1 MQPASTPVP
10 STSPLSVCPGA
21 WQASP
26 AQLALALRGPVRARL
41 DELGVIAVDGA
52 DAVSFL
58 QGQLTNDT
66 AGLAP
71 EQVQFSGYCTAKGR
85 LLAVFEQW
93 RDGATILLQLPAD
106 LVATVA
112 KRLSMFVLRA
122 KVQLGDA
129 SAQWRTMGL
138 VGPGSAALIEQAFG
152 VRPEQGTSCNAGA
165 ARISRLGDGT
175 RSTERFMVRYRTE
188 DAQAIEA
195 ALAAA
200 TEVDSGVWW
209 WSEVDAAR
217 PRVFAAT
224 QDAFV
229 PQMIN
234 LEVLGGVNFRKGCYP
249 GQEVVARSQYLGKLR
264 RRMSL
269 GHIAGLAEDTLAS
282 SICAGSDVHVA
293 GQTEPAGRVVMAAQ
307 APGGGIDVL
316 FECPVDR
323 LDASALRIGGAV
335 PTLRPLPYALIDVTA

>member
-1 MQPASTPVP
+1 MPQTNAAATTAAPA
-10 STSPLSVCPGA
+10 VCPGA
-21 WQASP
+21 WRADD
-26 AQLALALRGPVRARL
+26 AQLAVSLRGPVLAQL
-41 DELGVIAVDGA
+41 DELGVIAVQGA
-52 DAVSFL
+52 DAISFL

-71 EQVQFSGYCTAKGR
+71 DNVQLSGYCTAKGR

-93 RDGATILLQLPAD
+93 RDGATVCLQLPAD
-106 LVATVA
+106 LVAPLI
-112 KRLSMFVLRA
+112 KRLSMFVLRS
-122 KVQLGDA
+122 KVQLADA
-129 SAQWRTMGL
+129 SAQWRSIGL
-138 VGPGSAALIEQAFG
+138 CGPGSAELVERAFG
-152 VRPEQGTSCNAGA
+152 CRLAAGA
-165 ARISRLGDGT
+165 SCLSGEVRISRLGDGT
-175 RSTERFMVRYRTE
+175 RARERFLLRCHSEHALEV
-188 DAQAIEA
+188 EA
-195 ALAAA
+195 LLAAA
-200 TEVDSGVWW
+200 TPVASGVWW

-269 GHIAGLAEDTLAS
+269 GHLDAGGEATA
-282 SICAGSDVHVA
+282 AGAGADVHA
-293 GQTEPAGRVVMAAQ
+293 DGEAEPIGRVVMAAQ

-323 LDASALRIGGAV
+323 LDSLR
-335 PTLRPLPYALIDVTA
+335 LRVGDSPLVLRSLPYELIDVTA

>member
-1 MQPASTPVP
+1 MPPASTPVP
-10 STSPLSVCPGA
+10 STLSLPACPGA
-21 WQASP
+21 WQTNA

-41 DELGVIAVDGA
+41 DELGVISVEGA

-71 EQVQFSGYCTAKGR
+71 ERVQLTGYCTAKGR

-93 RDGATILLQLPAD
+93 RDGATILLQLPVD
-106 LVATVA
+106 LVATVS

-122 KVQLGDA
+122 KVQLADA
-129 SAQWRTMGL
+129 SSQWRTMGL
-138 VGPGSAALIEQAFG
+138 VGPGSAALIEHAWG
-152 VRPEQGTSCNAGA
+152 VSPEQGASCTAGA

-175 RSTERFMVRYRTE
+175 RSTERFMIRYRTE
-188 DAQAIEA
+188 DAPAVEA

-269 GHIAGLAEDTLAS
+269 GHIDGRSDDAPDA
-282 SICAGSDVHVA
+282 SICAGSDVFIA
-293 GQTEPAGRVVMAAQ
+293 GENEPAGRVVMAAQ

-323 LDASALRIGGAV
+323 LDVSALRIGGVV
-335 PTLRPLPYALIDVTA
+335 PTLRPLPYALVDVTA

>member
-1 MQPASTPVP
+1 MHASTPAH
-10 STSPLSVCPGA
+10 STLTPRVCIGSWRA
-21 WQASP
+21 RQSE
-26 AQLALALRGPVRARL
+26 LELALRVPVRARL
-41 DELGVIAVDGA
+41 DELGVIAVEGA

-71 EQVQFSGYCTAKGR
+71 DRVQFSGYCTAKGR

-106 LVATVA
+106 LVASVS

-122 KVQLGDA
+122 KVQITDA

-138 VGPGSAALIEQAFG
+138 VGPGSAELIERAFG
-152 VRPEQGTSCNAGA
+152 VRPASSVSCVAGA
-165 ARISRLGDGT
+165 ARISRLGDGA
-175 RSTERFMVRYRTE
+175 RSTERFMIRCRVE
-188 DAQAIEA
+188 DLPAVEA
-195 ALAAA
+195 ALSSAA
-200 TEVDSGVWW
+200 EVESGVWW

-217 PRVFAAT
+217 PRVFASS

-269 GHIAGLAEDTLAS
+269 GHVDVLGDAGIS
-282 SICAGSDVHVA
+282 AGSDVEVN
-293 GQTEPAGRVVMAAQ
+293 GQSDPAGRVVMAAQ
-307 APGGGIDVL
+307 APGGGVDVL

-323 LDASALRIGGAV
+323 LDAGALRIGGAV
-335 PTLRPLPYALIDVTA
+335 PTLRPLPYELVDVTA

>member
-1 MQPASTPVP
+1 MPQTNPAATTAAPA
-10 STSPLSVCPGA
+10 VCTGA
-21 WQASP
+21 WHADA
-26 AQLALALRGPVRARL
+26 AQLALSLRGPVRARL
-41 DELGVIAVDGA
+41 DELGVITVQGT

-66 AGLAP
+66 AGLAADH
-71 EQVQFSGYCTAKGR
+71 VQLSGYCTAKGR

-93 RDGATILLQLPAD
+93 RDGATVCLQLPSD
-106 LVATVA
+106 LVAPLL

-122 KVQLGDA
+122 KVQLADA
-129 SAQWRTMGL
+129 STQWRSVGL
-138 VGPGSAALIEQAFG
+138 CGPGSIELVERAFG
-152 VRPEQGTSCNAGA
+152 CRLAVGA
-165 ARISRLGDGT
+165 SSLSGEVRISRLGDGT
-175 RSTERFMVRYRTE
+175 RARERFVLRCRSE
-188 DAQAIEA
+188 HALEVEA
-195 ALAAA
+195 ALTAALPV
-200 TEVDSGVWW
+200 ESGVWW

-269 GHIAGLAEDTLAS
+269 GHLDAGGEATTVS
-282 SICAGSDVHVA
+282 AGADVHA
-293 GQTEPAGRVVMAAQ
+293 EGQAEPIGRVVMTAQ
-307 APGGGIDVL
+307 APGGGVDVL

-323 LDASALRIGGAV
+323 LD
-335 PTLRPLPYALIDVTA
+335 TLRLRVGEAPLVLRALPYELIDVTA

>member
-1 MQPASTPVP
+1 MQASTPAQP
-10 STSPLSVCPGA
+10 ILASPVFAGA
-21 WQASP
+21 WNACQHE
-26 AQLALALRGPVRARL
+26 LALALRAPVRARL
-41 DELGVIAVDGA
+41 DELGVIAVEGA

-66 AGLAP
+66 AGLTP
-71 EQVQFSGYCTAKGR
+71 DRVQFSGYCTAKGR

-106 LVATVA
+106 LVASVA

-122 KVQLGDA
+122 KVQITDA
-129 SAQWRTMGL
+129 SAQWRTIGL
-138 VGPGSAALIEQAFG
+138 VGPGSAELIDRAFG
-152 VRPEQGTSCNAGA
+152 VRPASGGSCVAGA
-165 ARISRLGDGT
+165 ARISRLADGT
-175 RSTERFMVRYRTE
+175 RSAERFMVRCRVE
-188 DAQAIEA
+188 DVAAVEA
-195 ALAAA
+195 ALGAAA
-200 TEVDSGVWW
+200 EVDSGVWW

-217 PRVFAAT
+217 PRVFAGS

-269 GHIAGLAEDTLAS
+269 GHVDVLGDAVIG
-282 SICAGSDVHVA
+282 AGSDVA
-293 GQTEPAGRVVMAAQ
+293 ITGQAEPAGRVVMAAR
-307 APGGGIDVL
+307 APGGGVDVL

-323 LDASALRIGGAV
+323 LDGATLRIGGAV
-335 PTLRPLPYALIDVTA
+335 PTLRPLPYELVDVTA

>member
-1 MQPASTPVP
+1 MQPASTPVQ
-10 STSPLSVCPGA
+10 TSSAAPACTGA
-21 WQASP
+21 WHADP
-26 AQLALALRGPVRARL
+26 AQLALALRAPVHARI
-41 DELGVIAVDGA
+41 DELGVIAVHGD

-71 EQVQFSGYCTAKGR
+71 DRVQLSGYCTAKGR

-93 RDGATILLQLPAD
+93 RDGGTIYLQLPAD
-106 LVATVA
+106 LVVAIA

-122 KVQLGDA
+122 KVQLVDA
-129 SAQWRTMGL
+129 SAQWCTFGL
-138 VGPGSAALIEQAFG
+138 LGPGSADLIERAFG
-152 VRPEQGTSCNAGA
+152 ACPAIGASCIAGA
-165 ARISRLGDGT
+165 ARISRLGDGS
-175 RSTERFMVRYRTE
+175 RSSERFMIRSRIE
-188 DAQAIEA
+188 DAGMVEA
-195 ALAAA
+195 ALAGAA
-200 TEVDSGVWW
+200 AVDSGVWW

-217 PRVFAAT
+217 SRVFAAT

-269 GHIAGLAEDTLAS
+269 GHVEGVGDNALGAAIR
-282 SICAGSDVHVA
+282 AGSDVQID
-293 GQTEPAGRVVMAAQ
+293 GQSEPAGRVVMAAQ

-323 LDASALRIGGAV
+323 LDAGARRIGGAV
-335 PTLRPLPYALIDVTA
+335 PTLRTLPYELVDVTA

>member
-1 MQPASTPVP
+1 MHPASTHAP
-10 STSPLSVCPGA
+10 STPLQPACAGA
-21 WQASP
+21 WHAGQ
-26 AQLALALRGPVRARL
+26 AQLTLALRGPVRARL
-41 DELGVIAVDGA
+41 DELGVISVQGA

-66 AGLAP
+66 ATLAP
-71 EQVQFSGYCTAKGR
+71 DRVQLSGYCTAKGR

-93 RDGATILLQLPAD
+93 RDGATVLLQLPAD
-106 LVATVA
+106 LVAPVA
-112 KRLSMFVLRA
+112 KRLSLFVLRA

-129 SAQWRTMGL
+129 SSQWRTTGL
-138 VGPGSAALIEQAFG
+138 LGPGSAALIERAFG
-152 VRPEQGTSCNAGA
+152 IRPAPGESCAAGP
-165 ARISRLGDGT
+165 ARITRLGDGS
-175 RSTERFMVRYRTE
+175 RSTERFMIRCRLD
-188 DAQAIEA
+188 DAQAVESALSA
-195 ALAAA
+195 AS
-200 TEVDSGVWW
+200 EVESGVWW

-269 GHIAGLAEDTLAS
+269 AHLDVAGQEALPDALR
-282 SICAGSDVHVA
+282 AGSDVLAA
-293 GQTEPAGRVVMAAQ
+293 GSGDPVGRVVMAAR

-335 PTLRPLPYALIDVTA
+335 PMLRPLPYELIDVTA